1 MAIVIEQLCRSHAV
15 PLWEGMTEASVAHQ
29 LERACVLCA
38 GKLNGSPRGPAYA
51 DPFGSLSSTP
61 RIFRI
66 DSITCPNINIGTK
79 IGTKKRIVG
88 MRRTSPIA
96 IPM

>member
-38 GKLNGSPRGPAYA
+38 GKLNGSPRDRLMPTRSA
-51 DPFGSLSSTP
+51 L
-61 RIFRI
+61 
-66 DSITCPNINIGTK
+66 CPPLQEF
-79 IGTKKRIVG
+79 
-88 MRRTSPIA
+88 SE
-96 IPM
+96 